1 MQVRE
6 VMVKSPVCCL
16 PETSLREV
24 ARLMADH
31 DCGEIPVIEGREKRL
46 IGVVTDRDITIRTLA
61 QGRNPLDLA
70 ARDCMTTPVVSVT
83 PETSLDD
90 CCRTMEAHRIR
101 RVPVVDEGG
110 GCCGI
115 VSQADIALKAP
126 SRTAEVVGEVSQH
139 TRTPAQSASAMVT
152 DPVCGMRVDPKRA
165 AARADFEGATYYFC
179 SDACRE
185 RFEMSPD
192 DYVARV
198 TAVRRE

>member
-1 MQVRE
+1 M
-6 VMVKSPVCCL
+6 
-16 PETSLREV
+16 TSIPYSAAIAVSSSGESMRTSFLRLVEF
-24 ARLMADH
+24 
-31 DCGEIPVIEGREKRL
+31 
-46 IGVVTDRDITIRTLA
+46 
-61 QGRNPLDLA
+61 QG
-70 ARDCMTTPVVSVT
+70 SF
-83 PETSLDD
+83 
-90 CCRTMEAHRIR
+90 
-101 RVPVVDEGG
+101 DEGG